1 MKNQKERILDYMKEH
16 GGITDVEAYNRLAIR
31 RLGARIYDLKADGH
45 GIVSETIK
53 AKNRYDQP
61 VRITKYMLK
70 ERVNDTSNK

>member
-16 GGITDVEAYNRLAIR
+16 NGITDIQAYNELAIR

-45 GIVSETIK
+45 NIISEMIK
-53 AKNRYDQP
+53 AKNRYNQP

-70 ERVNDTSNK
+70 EE